1 MEDEENKTA
10 DKKEEFS
17 RKTGEV
23 GKKILEYIDK
33 GVVLSQKGLVSA
45 GKAISAFGDKSVHRI
60 ELAQLKK
67 KLSKEYYSLGK
78 FLYDKFSNFEDAE
91 VTAADADIK
100 AFMENISKI
109 QDDIKIHEDMLSPE
123 SGDEANESDGFDD
136 SDLEDV
142 GSEEET
148 DSETEP
154 SDSADDSEI

>member
-1 MEDEENKTA
+1 M
-10 DKKEEFS
+10 
-17 RKTGEV
+17 
-23 GKKILEYIDK
+23 
-33 GVVLSQKGLVSA
+33 SA